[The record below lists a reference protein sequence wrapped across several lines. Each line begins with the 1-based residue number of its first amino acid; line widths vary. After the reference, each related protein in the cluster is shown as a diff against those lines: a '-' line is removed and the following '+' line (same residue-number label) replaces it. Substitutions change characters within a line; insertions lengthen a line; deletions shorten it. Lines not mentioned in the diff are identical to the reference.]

1 MRTLE
6 SNHEYLSGKLDL
18 LTWMIHPITPKQF
31 FEDYWE
37 KNPLVI
43 KRKDPEYYA
52 GLFSE
57 GAVRDRIAQQKLE
70 KRKEDVA
77 QDYDTRMVYG
87 RDVNLAKFNP
97 KTKKK
102 DIYNKL
108 GQQTQNADGSIS
120 YAEVCVKTAE
130 YDTALK
136 QGVSAQ
142 VMHPQR
148 WYDPVWALLADLEKT
163 FGAVFGSNAY
173 ITPADSRG
181 FAPHFDDVEV
191 FMLQLEGAK
200 RWSCWEYRGTE
211 YPPTLSREYSR
222 DFVPDELKNF
232 HKVVDEVL
240 LEAGDLLYFPR
251 GIIHFGESVKS
262 DVDSRQ
268 GSGGCPPVSHHITV
282 STYQK

>member
-1 MRTLE
+1 M
-6 SNHEYLSGKLDL
+6 
-18 LTWMIHPITPKQF
+18 
-31 FEDYWE
+31 
-37 KNPLVI
+37 
-43 KRKDPEYYA
+43 A
-52 GLFSE
+52 
-57 GAVRDRIAQQKLE
+57 
-70 KRKEDVA
+70 
-77 QDYDTRMVYG
+77 YG

-97 KTKKK
+97 KSKKK

-108 GQQTQNADGSIS
+108 GQQTQGADGSIS
-120 YAEVCVKTAE
+120 YGEVCVKTPE

-173 ITPADSRG
+173 ITPANSRG

-200 RWSCWEYRGTE
+200 RWSCWEYRGAE

-222 DFVPDELKNF
+222 DFVPEELKNF

-251 GIIHFGESVKS
+251 GVIHFGESVKS
-262 DVDSRQ
+262 DVEGANSSSD
-268 GSGGCPPVSHHITV
+268 GCPPVSHHITV
-282 STYQK
+282 STYQKNSVLDFMNECLPEAMNQASMSHKVFRRGVPVRYLEGEGSLQAHARSSAASS